1 MKDRRLQNKTIAG
14 RFEKEKNYWFDKLA
28 GDLKISGFP
37 VDFLA
42 TKTTEQ
48 IDLVAINFTLSTEVF
63 QRIKS
68 ISRDSIYGVY
78 MILLSGVNYILFKY
92 TNNEDLIVGAAI
104 HKQKANTE
112 YINQLLA
119 FRTKLKAEMSF
130 KELLFEVKKTIKE
143 ANDNQNYPLYKIV
156 EDLNI
161 PIAEGRFPLS
171 NVMIF
176 LSNIHDKDSLKGV
189 RCDTLF
195 SFFMTDKSIE
205 GEIEYDP
212 SLFREETIAQIIKHF
227 ISFLEIA
234 LQNPDLKLSE
244 IDILSEDE
252 KNRLLYEFNDTQ
264 RDEPTQK
271 MVYQLFEE
279 QVERVPDE
287 IAIKLENQTL
297 TYTELNQKANQ
308 LARVLREKGV
318 NSDQLIG
325 IMVERSLEMAV
336 GIMAILKAGGAYLSL
351 DPAYPV
357 ERIRYMLGDS
367 GVGMVLAQHHLMGQI
382 LFAGDWI
389 DIEDEKLY
397 NGDISNLE
405 SINQPNDLAYL
416 IYTSGTTGKPK
427 GVMIEHKNMFNTI
440 NWRRREYQLNE
451 DDRVLQLF
459 SYSFDG
465 FVTSFFTPIVSGAK
479 VIFLKEDQLKD
490 PMVLKNCI
498 VANKITH
505 FISVPSLYRTI
516 LECLT
521 PEETKSL
528 KVVTLAGE
536 KLDSKLVR
544 LSKEKNPD
552 LEIVNEYGPTEN
564 SVTATIQRDLEQD
577 TLVTIGKPISNTKV
591 YILDKE
597 DTLLPIGVAG
607 QICLAGSGIG
617 RGYLNQQELMEE
629 KFVVNPYTNER
640 MYKTGD
646 VGRWLSDGTI
656 EFLGRVDHQ
665 VKVRGFRI
673 ELGEIEN
680 QLLNHNEIKEAV
692 VIVLV
697 DKNEESYLA
706 AYILSDEDL
715 SVDKVKDFL
724 KKELPEYMIPS
735 YIISLEEMPKAPNG
749 KIDRKALPEPL
760 ENLENKK
767 EYIEPTDGIE
777 KKLTTIWSEVFGIEK
792 ISMSDNFNDL
802 GGHSLRALSLISKI
816 SKEFDVKLPMRM
828 FFKDPTIKAHAEYIK
843 KAKKDI
849 YKSIELVIKN
859 EYYPISS
866 AQKRQYILNQINTDS
881 VTYNTPGF
889 LYIEGNFDQTRFTN
903 TFRELIKRHEALRTS
918 FASNE

>member
-1 MKDRRLQNKTIAG
+1 MKDRRLQNKTITG
-14 RFEKEKNYWFDKLA
+14 RFEKEKNYWLDKLA
-28 GDLKISGFP
+28 GDLKISSFP
-37 VDFLA
+37 LDFSAL
-42 TKTTEQ
+42 KKREQ
-48 IDLVAINFTLSTEVF
+48 IDSIAINFTLPKEVF

-78 MILLSGVNYILFKY
+78 MILLSGVNYLLFKY
-92 TNNEDLIVGAAI
+92 TACEDQVVGATI

-119 FRTKLKAEMSF
+119 FRTKLNAQMSF
-130 KELLFEVKKTIKE
+130 KELLLDVKKTINE
-143 ANDNQNYPLYKIV
+143 VNDNQNYPLYKIV

-161 PIAEGRFPLS
+161 PIVEGRFPLS

-176 LSNIHDKDSLKGV
+176 LENIHDKDYMEDA

-195 SFFMTDKSIE
+195 SFLMTDESIE

-212 SLFREETIAQIIKHF
+212 SLFKVETIAQIIKHF

-234 LQNPDLKLSE
+234 LKNPNIKLSE
-244 IDILSEDE
+244 VDILSEDE
-252 KNRLLYEFNDTQ
+252 KNKLLFEFNDTH
-264 RDEPTQK
+264 RFEPTQK
-271 MVYQLFEE
+271 TVYQLFEE
-279 QVERVPDE
+279 QVERTPNE

-297 TYTELNQKANQ
+297 TYNELNQKANQ
-308 LARVLREKGV
+308 LARVLREKGAKP
-318 NSDQLIG
+318 DQLVG
-325 IMVERSLEMAV
+325 IMVEHSFEMAI
-336 GIMAILKAGGAYLSL
+336 GIMAILKAGGAYLPL

-367 GVGMVLAQHHLMGQI
+367 GAQLVLAQNHLIGQI
-382 LFAGDWI
+382 LFEGDWI

-397 NGDISNLE
+397 KGDISNLE
-405 SINQPNDLAYL
+405 SINKPNDLAYL

-427 GVMIEHKNMFNTI
+427 GVMIEHKNMSNTI
-440 NWRRREYQLNE
+440 TWRKSEYQLNV

-459 SYSFDG
+459 SFSFDG
-465 FVTSFFTPIVSGAK
+465 FVASFFIPIVSGAQ
-479 VIFLKEDQLKD
+479 VVFLKEDQLKD
-490 PMVLKNCI
+490 PMALKNCI
-498 VANKITH
+498 IANNITY
-505 FISVPSLYRTI
+505 FVSVPSLYRTI

-544 LSKEKNPD
+544 LSKEKNLD

-564 SVTATIQRDLEQD
+564 SVNSTIQRDLKQD
-577 TLVTIGKPISNTKV
+577 SLVTIGKPDSNTKV

-597 DTLLPIGVAG
+597 DCLVPIGVPG
-607 QICLAGSGIG
+607 QICLSGKGIA
-617 RGYLNQQELMEE
+617 RGYLNQPELMEE
-629 KFVVNPYTNER
+629 KFVVNSYTNER

-656 EFLGRVDHQ
+656 EFLGRIDHQ

-692 VIVLV
+692 VIVRV
-697 DKNEESYLA
+697 DQNEESYLA
-706 AYILSDEDL
+706 AYIISDDEL
-715 SVDKVKDFL
+715 SVDEVKDYL
-724 KKELPEYMIPS
+724 YKELPVYMIPS
-735 YIISLEEMPKAPNG
+735 YIISLDEMPKTPNG
-749 KIDRKALPEPL
+749 KIDRKALPEPT
-760 ENLENKK
+760 ENIEKKK
-767 EYIEPTDGIE
+767 EYIAPTDGIE
-777 KKLTTIWSEVFGIEK
+777 KKLTAIWSEVFGIEK

-802 GGHSLRALSLISKI
+802 GGHSLKALSLISKI
-816 SKEFDVKLPMRM
+816 FKEFDVKIPMRM
-828 FFKDPTIKAHAEYIK
+828 FFKDPTIKAHVEYIK

-849 YKSIELVIKN
+849 YKSIEVVIES

-866 AQKRQYILNQINTDS
+866 AQKRQYILNRINTDS

-889 LYIEGNFDQTRFTN
+889 LYIEGNFDQARFTN